1 MFIISEEVIAVVCSH
16 TTCSCTSRLTAY
28 YSTVKIVK
36 CTCAYSS
43 TVPGWSDYL
52 GIPGYSEKE
61 GWCGLYLSSSWHL
74 PSMVRVSQDTLRKG
88 GGVACISY
96 HPGAFPVWSE
106 LKISVYSDERGW
118 CGLHMC
124 SSWYYPGRSEYFGS
138 YALVWYKT

>member
-1 MFIISEEVIAVVCSH
+1 M
-16 TTCSCTSRLTAY
+16 
-28 YSTVKIVK
+28 KIVK

-88 GGVACISY
+88 GGVTCIPY

-124 SSWYYPGRSEYFGS
+124 SSWYYPEMVRVFWELCPGMVQHIVYLKNFCAIRWCHWTSLLF
-138 YALVWYKT
+138 